1 MKSILILY
9 PIQPYADALVDE
21 EELPEVKV
29 RYAEIYQELIRKR
42 YPDFQMICVMFS
54 APGDLVK
61 PDISQ
66 LLKGFSVN
74 GNDIIGACGVTFE
87 DHCKKRIY
95 PKEEKILDLCP
106 QPTKELIVTGFHL
119 WDCVDKV
126 AKYAYNQ
133 GINVLVDE
141 DLTELF
147 FFSVRGPGG
156 IPILKIPI
164 SKKESLKQ
172 TRRRLRKVGIF
183 GNFFLERSRA
193 ERKTKPWMVQI

>member
-9 PIQPYADALVDE
+9 PIQPYADALVDK

-54 APGDLVK
+54 ASGDLAK

-66 LLKGFSVN
+66 LWKGFSVN
-74 GNDIIGACGVTFE
+74 GSDIIGACGVTFE
-87 DHCKKRIY
+87 EHCKKRIY

-106 QPTKELIVTGFHL
+106 QPVEELVVTGFHL
-119 WDCVDKV
+119 WDCVDKA
-126 AKYAYNQ
+126 AKHAYNQ

-147 FFSVRGPGG
+147 FFSTRGPRG
-156 IPILKIPI
+156 IPVPKIPV
-164 SKKESLKQ
+164 SKKESLEQ
-172 TRRRLRKVGIF
+172 TRKRLEKAGSY
-183 GNFFLERSRA
+183 FLENGRA
-193 ERKTKPWMVQI
+193 ERKKRPWMVQI